1 MKPNPNK
8 YYWCILKAGN
18 FEKKSRCIQLGWRE
32 LSEEE
37 KKALSKLEIQPTHV
51 INFFDFES
59 RRQIFAKL
67 VEEDETSATFQMAP
81 DKFYTFKEFTL
92 EPAKKQT

>member
-8 YYWCILKAGN
+8 YYWCKLKAGN
-18 FEKKSRCIQLGWRE
+18 YEKISRCIQLGWRE

-37 KKALSKLEIQPTHV
+37 KKALSGYEVQPTHV

-59 RRQIFAKL
+59 RRQIFGRL
-67 VEEDETSATFQMAP
+67 VEEDEKSATFQIAP
-81 DKFYTFKEFTL
+81 DKFYTFIEFSTVQ
-92 EPAKKQT
+92 KST